1 MKRGSNVKI
10 NYLYNL
16 SYQILAII
24 TPLIT
29 TPYVARIL
37 DANGIGQYNY
47 TQSITYLFIMF
58 VILGTRSYA
67 VREIAYC
74 REDIKKRSI
83 IFFEILEVKIVTF
96 VLFSLAYFLFMSFYN
111 QYRILFFI
119 LFLQMIAALLDI
131 SWFFQGL
138 EDFKKTVIRNCI
150 VKITGIILILTCVK
164 TADDL
169 PIYALIL
176 CGTELL
182 GNISMWVYLPKIIKK
197 VPLIEL
203 FPKRHVK
210 SVIILFLPSMATYVY
225 TSLDKVMLGILSNT
239 EQVGFYSQSERLIRL
254 LVTILTSL
262 GIVLVPRMANLMKK
276 GNWKE
281 VKKYFTKSIQFIFMV
296 SMPMSFGLI
305 SVSDQFI
312 PWFLGKDFFAS
323 VSLLNILTPLILI
336 LGISGISGQAVL
348 VSMGKHKYYTYT
360 VIVGACVNLAL
371 NFLLI
376 PNLQA
381 KGAVIATVLAEGVV
395 TILQLVGARKIVD
408 LKKIL
413 RLTYKYVIGALIM
426 FGVLM
431 EVKSIF
437 NNMFIQITFGI
448 SVYSI
453 FLLLVKDVLIYEV
466 LNKLI
471 WKLKKQ

>member
-138 EDFKKTVIRNCI
+138 EDFKKTVLRNCI

-197 VPLIEL
+197 
-203 FPKRHVK
+203 F
-210 SVIILFLPSMATYVY
+210 
-225 TSLDKVMLGILSNT
+225 
-239 EQVGFYSQSERLIRL
+239 RL
-254 LVTILTSL
+254 L
-262 GIVLVPRMANLMKK
+262 N
-276 GNWKE
+276 
-281 VKKYFTKSIQFIFMV
+281 YFLKD
-296 SMPMSFGLI
+296 MSR
-305 SVSDQFI
+305 V
-312 PWFLGKDFFAS
+312 
-323 VSLLNILTPLILI
+323 
-336 LGISGISGQAVL
+336 
-348 VSMGKHKYYTYT
+348 
-360 VIVGACVNLAL
+360 
-371 NFLLI
+371 
-376 PNLQA
+376 
-381 KGAVIATVLAEGVV
+381 
-395 TILQLVGARKIVD
+395 
-408 LKKIL
+408 
-413 RLTYKYVIGALIM
+413 
-426 FGVLM
+426 
-431 EVKSIF
+431 
-437 NNMFIQITFGI
+437 
-448 SVYSI
+448 
-453 FLLLVKDVLIYEV
+453 
-466 LNKLI
+466 
-471 WKLKKQ
+471 